1 MVDAALTFAL
11 NCQGWSAKHPAHSM
25 HKLIMNGCD
34 VGLAAMAGYE
44 VFHVLPKWRFLVTKP
59 MQTSGT
65 TAGQAT
71 FWLAAFGA
79 VYNCHRFT
87 TGGHCSIQG
96 SALTMPL
103 WCNDA
108 FSTVNSQLSW
118 KLH

>member
-1 MVDAALTFAL
+1 MVDVAITFAL

-44 VFHVLPKWRFLVTKP
+44 VFHVLPKWRLLVTKP

-65 TAGQAT
+65 TTGQAT

-79 VYNCHRFT
+79 VYNCHRW
-87 TGGHCSIQG
+87 CSLLLG
-96 SALTMPL
+96 TVLYRAL
-103 WCNDA
+103 
-108 FSTVNSQLSW
+108 
-118 KLH
+118 H